1 MSRPSMKMDLPQ
13 NEAEGKTVFK
23 SIALCEVLADSI
35 QMSAEQ
41 GKGEEVYALTTI
53 AFQQIGI
60 TFPPL
65 ANPAKPEGWHKVV
78 EAEQGRF
85 IERLKESR
93 LRKRE
98 SRGRHGTVTGQS
110 QDSHKTVTRQ
120 SRDSHK
126 VVTGQSQ
133 DSHGTPPR
141 LSCPSNSNS
150 ISTSASDSKKTE
162 AEEKEAFRPSV
173 SVSVYKGELSYSAF
187 KNPDN
192 DPVSLAMALCEVED
206 LRNRNTLKKLLRT
219 KGENVFREEL
229 ASFFAE
235 IHQGE
240 EVDNRA
246 AALTKRLNQYPD
258 KTDEPKPS
266 KPPANRTETD
276 KPTALQEA
284 QTLARGLFNHPRQ
297 ANGSQAE
304 ASGLEAELLRYADA
318 NGITETNGRE
328 CASTL
333 VELSG
338 LGHGE
343 ALSKLPTR
351 AKYAFACRYKDAD
364 EEDRQDLLAKL
375 ADKPNKRDSTTPSA
389 DMGEEMPF

>member
-13 NEAEGKTVFK
+13 NEAEGKTAFK

-41 GKGEEVYALTTI
+41 GKGEEVYALTSI

-60 TFPPL
+60 VFPPL

-85 IERLKESR
+85 LERLTESR
-93 LRKRE
+93 ERKYR
-98 SRGRHGTVTGQS
+98 SRHGT
-110 QDSHKTVTRQ
+110 
-120 SRDSHK
+120 
-126 VVTGQSQ
+126 VTGQSQ

-173 SVSVYKGELSYSAF
+173 SVYKGELSYSAF

-192 DPVSLAMALCEVED
+192 DPVSLAMALCEVQD

-219 KGENVFREEL
+219 KGDGVFREEL

-258 KTDEPKPS
+258 KPDEPKPS

-328 CASTL
+328 CTSTL

-343 ALSKLPTR
+343 ALNKLPTR